1 MKILLSLHHASQVS
15 MITAVA
21 NHNNSL
27 MSIGFYYGSYETLPP
42 LSNPLCVLMNERQEI
57 SSQGS
62 YTSQP
67 ALNRRKRIHMYPCR
81 NIKNVHRQ
89 GHKTSRRALG
99 CPEGVGFRIMARQ
112 RMAKLIKYGHSE
124 AISCHIMTYFRACQ
138 NFMLLT
144 ELWRVATSYPWPS
157 DEDLA

>member
-42 LSNPLCVLMNERQEI
+42 LSNPLCAPMNERQEI

-67 ALNRRKRIHMYPCR
+67 ALNKRKRIHMYPCR

-99 CPEGVGFRIMARQ
+99 CPEGIGFKIMARE
-112 RMAKLIKYGHSE
+112 RMAKLMKYCDLDGH
-124 AISCHIMTYFRACQ
+124 AGHIIV
-138 NFMLLT
+138 NFMIIKNY
-144 ELWRVATSYPWPS
+144 SIII
-157 DEDLA
+157 

>member
-27 MSIGFYYGSYETLPP
+27 MFIGFYYSSYETLPP
-42 LSNPLCVLMNERQEI
+42 LSNPLCVLMNERQKI

-81 NIKNVHRQ
+81 NIKNVHRH
-89 GHKTSRRALG
+89 GHKASRRALG
-99 CPEGVGFRIMARQ
+99 CPEGVGFMIMARE
-112 RMAKLIKYGHSE
+112 RMAKLLKYCHFE
-124 AISCHIMTYFRACQ
+124 PISCHIMTYFMTFQ
-138 NFMLLT
+138 NSMLIKPPDG
-144 ELWRVATSYPWPS
+144 R
-157 DEDLA
+157 

>member
-1 MKILLSLHHASQVS
+1 

-42 LSNPLCVLMNERQEI
+42 LSDPVCLPMNKRQEI

-81 NIKNVHRQ
+81 NIKNLHRH

-99 CPEGVGFRIMARQ
+99 CPEGVGFRIMARE
-112 RMAKLIKYGHSE
+112 RMAKLLKYGHFK
-124 AISCHIMTYFRACQ
+124 AISCHIMTYFRTCE

-144 ELWRVATSYPWPS
+144 ELWRVATKTYS
-157 DEDLA
+157 LRAT

>member
-42 LSNPLCVLMNERQEI
+42 LSNPLCVPMNKRQEI

-99 CPEGVGFRIMARQ
+99 CPEGDSLPAVNRQPVRISRTKPKRHAMHPICP
-112 RMAKLIKYGHSE
+112 LILGCQL
-124 AISCHIMTYFRACQ
+124 AASCHRIA
-138 NFMLLT
+138 L
-144 ELWRVATSYPWPS
+144 
-157 DEDLA
+157 

>member
-1 MKILLSLHHASQVS
+1 
-15 MITAVA
+15 
-21 NHNNSL
+21 
-27 MSIGFYYGSYETLPP
+27 MSISFYYGSCETLPP
-42 LSNPLCVLMNERQEI
+42 LSNALCVPMNKRQEI

-99 CPEGVGFRIMARQ
+99 CPEGVGFRIMARE
-112 RMAKLIKYGHSE
+112 RMAKLLKYCHFE
-124 AISCHIMTYFRACQ
+124 PISCHIMTYFMTSQ
-138 NFMLLT
+138 NFMLIRQ
-144 ELWRVATSYPWPS
+144 LWRVATSSLWPS
-157 DEDLA
+157 DEDLAYTMASATSKCTGKKLSEPN

>member
-1 MKILLSLHHASQVS
+1 MQILLSLHHASQVS

-27 MSIGFYYGSYETLPP
+27 MFIGFYYGSYETLPP

-81 NIKNVHRQ
+81 NIKNVHRH

-99 CPEGVGFRIMARQ
+99 CPEGVGFRIMARE
-112 RMAKLIKYGHSE
+112 RMAKLLEYDHFERHTGH
-124 AISCHIMTYFRACQ
+124 IITDFMTSRI
-138 NFMLLT
+138 FMIII
-144 ELWRVATSYPWPS
+144 
-157 DEDLA
+157 

>member
-1 MKILLSLHHASQVS
+1 MQILLSLHHASQVS

-42 LSNPLCVLMNERQEI
+42 LSNPLCVPMNERQEI

-67 ALNRRKRIHMYPCR
+67 ALNRKKRIHMYPCR

-99 CPEGVGFRIMARQ
+99 CPEGVGFRIMARE
-112 RMAKLIKYGHSE
+112 RMAKLLKYCHFE
-124 AISCHIMTYFRACQ
+124 PISCHIMTYFMTSK
-138 NFMLLT
+138 NFMLIRQ
-144 ELWRVATSYPWPS
+144 LWRVATSS
-157 DEDLA
+157 L

>member
-1 MKILLSLHHASQVS
+1 MTRRAYADIIYARTILNKLKILLSLHHASPVS

-27 MSIGFYYGSYETLPP
+27 MSISFYYGSYETLPP
-42 LSNPLCVLMNERQEI
+42 LSNPLCVPMNERQEI

-81 NIKNVHRQ
+81 NIKNVHRY

-99 CPEGVGFRIMARQ
+99 CPEHNNNNNNNN
-112 RMAKLIKYGHSE
+112 HSVFLRR
-124 AISCHIMTYFRACQ
+124 CVFGR
-138 NFMLLT
+138 
-144 ELWRVATSYPWPS
+144 
-157 DEDLA
+157 

>member
-1 MKILLSLHHASQVS
+1 

-42 LSNPLCVLMNERQEI
+42 LSNPLCVPMNERQEI

-67 ALNRRKRIHMYPCR
+67 ALHKRKRIHMYPCR

-99 CPEGVGFRIMARQ
+99 CPEGVGFRIMARK
-112 RMAKLIKYGHSE
+112 RMAKWLKYDHFE
-124 AISCHIMTYFRACQ
+124 AISCHIITYFMTSQ
-138 NFMLLT
+138 KKTLSHSY
-144 ELWRVATSYPWPS
+144 VAI
-157 DEDLA
+157 LAFRERFGLHLDIRHTQKYGKIV

>member
-42 LSNPLCVLMNERQEI
+42 LSNPLCVPMNERQEI

-67 ALNRRKRIHMYPCR
+67 ALNKRKRIHMYPCQ
-81 NIKNVHRQ
+81 NINDVHRQ

-124 AISCHIMTYFRACQ
+124 AISCHINIFFMTCQ
-138 NFMLLT
+138 NFIIRR
-144 ELWRVATSYPWPS
+144 EL
-157 DEDLA
+157 